1 MVYKARLTGR
11 AASQR
16 AYRAVE
22 DSQGE
27 GPLTSGTETGSSSNV
42 AAHAFAARVTT
53 PLRHLGDSVQQRA
66 GEHHRSARR
75 RLKGPRTVFWEAHL
89 APFEIAVQIDG
100 DGKADGV
107 PCLLWCCR

>member
-42 AAHAFAARVTT
+42 AA
-53 PLRHLGDSVQQRA
+53 DSVQQRA
-66 GEHHRSARR
+66 GEHHPSARR

-100 DGKADGV
+100 DGKATVCRAVCGV
-107 PCLLWCCR
+107 VAV